1 MALPPRGAAVFVR
14 LSNNTGDPFTVRA
27 SGSLFPIQSRV
38 QIGDPTLDDPKAP
51 AQPSF
56 WGSQVWYANYPE
68 DAVAKV
74 HLGLCGSSG
83 NSDWI
88 NSYDIGGDGA
98 GASLNMDD
106 FAGNVEVI
114 TTFPN
119 NIVGSYDPTPF
130 PGPADPVPNPN
141 GGTGNTTTTYTE
153 TWGGGAAPPGSFN
166 PRWHTDTPYDISTI
180 GTLSSAT
187 NGFCP
192 KFNSTYVLSPGTS
205 LGKCFSIDVTV
216 TNYQS
221 QVLNLQTSAYE
232 YYNFTQTTF
241 DYRQTAKVKLVLFG
255 TCGPVGCWNNGTV
268 ITGTVTFQGLDVTT
282 EAKGN
287 PVGTI
292 YGFSGMYVDTG
303 STVTA
308 AGSQS
313 FTVTVS
319 SSYVPIEITIPALSG
334 KITFINDFRID
345 SITRPS

>member
-1 MALPPRGAAVFVR
+1 M
-14 LSNNTGDPFTVRA
+14 
-27 SGSLFPIQSRV
+27 
-38 QIGDPTLDDPKAP
+38 
-51 AQPSF
+51 
-56 WGSQVWYANYPE
+56 
-68 DAVAKV
+68 
-74 HLGLCGSSG
+74 
-83 NSDWI
+83 
-88 NSYDIGGDGA
+88 
-98 GASLNMDD
+98 
-106 FAGNVEVI
+106 
-114 TTFPN
+114 
-119 NIVGSYDPTPF
+119 
-130 PGPADPVPNPN
+130 
-141 GGTGNTTTTYTE
+141 
-153 TWGGGAAPPGSFN
+153 
-166 PRWHTDTPYDISTI
+166 
-180 GTLSSAT
+180 
-187 NGFCP
+187 
-192 KFNSTYVLSPGTS
+192 
-205 LGKCFSIDVTV
+205 TV

-319 SSYVPIEITIPALSG
+319 SSYVPIEITIPAVSG